1 RLPEQRSRAR
11 FVLAKSRFSTAS
23 AAVSLTLVVLGDS
36 SSQPC
41 HGFRRFGI
49 GREKGFD
56 RDLRQGHVY
65 GRPEDRGRAYERKW
79 SPFACQCKRHY
90 ALVISDRIHSRGKR
104 MRRHGIGLQFVEQGF

>member
-11 FVLAKSRFSTAS
+11 FVLAKSRFSTVS
-23 AAVSLTLVVLGDS
+23 AALSLPLVVLGDS

-56 RDLRQGHVY
+56 RDLRQGQVY
-65 GRPEDRGRAYERKW
+65 GRPEDGGRAYEREW
-79 SPFACQCKRHY
+79 PLFACQCKRHHD
-90 ALVISDRIHSRGKR
+90 LVISDRIHSRGKR
-104 MRRHGIGLQFVEQGF
+104 I